1 MLLALVRTSSLN
13 GQPTGDSLVDAAHCL
28 RLRLIAFLIAWLT
41 PFGAELC
48 ELVAFADGVA
58 VIAGSVAVAAP
69 DAVDEGLADGVIS
82 EALGEGAGDGVS
94 TVAVAVGRGVGTTF
108 SEKNLS

>member
-58 VIAGSVAVAAP
+58 VIAGSVAVAVP
-69 DAVDEGLADGVIS
+69 D
-82 EALGEGAGDGVS
+82 ALGEGAADGVS